1 MFQGVCDLLQ
11 VFDLGVAEDF
21 MKCFSSCLSLLV
33 PGLQSP
39 LELLWFSLS
48 TSIRSQFQGLNA

>member
-21 MKCFSSCLSLLV
+21 MKCFSSYLSLQV
-33 PGLQSP
+33 PGLHSP
-39 LELLWFSLS
+39 LELLWFSFS
-48 TSIRSQFQGLNA
+48 TSIPSQFQGLNT